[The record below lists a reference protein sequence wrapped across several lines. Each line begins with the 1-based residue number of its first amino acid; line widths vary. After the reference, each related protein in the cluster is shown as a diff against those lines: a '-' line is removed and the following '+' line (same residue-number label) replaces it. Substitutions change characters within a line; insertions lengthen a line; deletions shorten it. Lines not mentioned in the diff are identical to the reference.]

1 MSVLVDTSVWSLA
14 LRRKASGLSTEERA
28 IVAELTH
35 LIREGRARIIG
46 LIRQEL
52 LSGIKNSSQY
62 EKLRNILR
70 TFPDETLETTDYESA
85 AEAGNKCRAKGV
97 AVTAPDMLICA
108 VAEARQWFVFSTD
121 LDFQK
126 YERVLALKLHIPR
139 TYKDTRRRTSQTASE
154 VK

>member
-1 MSVLVDTSVWSLA
+1 MNVLVDTSVWSLA
-14 LRRKASGLSTEERA
+14 LRRKASDLNTEETA

-52 LSGIKNSSQY
+52 LSGIKNPSQY
-62 EKLRNILR
+62 EQLRNILR
-70 TFPDETLETTDYESA
+70 TFPDETLETADYEAA

-108 VAEARQWFVFSTD
+108 VAQARDWPVFSTD
-121 LDFQK
+121 PGFQK
-126 YERVLALKLHIPR
+126 YARVLPIKLHIPR
-139 TYKDTRRRTSQTASE
+139 
-154 VK
+154 

>member
-14 LRRKASGLSTEERA
+14 LRRKASDLNTEETA
-28 IVAELTH
+28 IVAELTD

-46 LIRQEL
+46 LVRQEL

-70 TFPDETLETTDYESA
+70 TFPDETLETADYEAA
-85 AEAGNKCRAKGV
+85 AEAGNKCRGKGV

-108 VAEARQWFVFSTD
+108 AAQARDWAIFSTD
-121 LDFQK
+121 PDFQK
-126 YERVLALKLHIPR
+126 CARVLALKLHSA
-139 TYKDTRRRTSQTASE
+139 RR
-154 VK
+154 

>member
-1 MSVLVDTSVWSLA
+1 MNVLVDTSVWSLA
-14 LRRKASGLSTEERA
+14 LRRKAGDLNTEETA
-28 IVAELTH
+28 TVGELTY

-62 EKLRNILR
+62 EKLRDILR
-70 TFPDETLETTDYESA
+70 TFPDETLETADYESA

-108 VAEARQWFVFSTD
+108 VAQSRDWSVFSTD
-121 LDFQK
+121 PDFQK
-126 YERVLALKLHIPR
+126 YARVLALKLHIPR
-139 TYKDTRRRTSQTASE
+139 R
-154 VK
+154 

>member
-1 MSVLVDTSVWSLA
+1 VNVLVDTSAWSLA
-14 LRRKASGLSTEERA
+14 LRRKAADLSPEETA

-62 EKLRNILR
+62 EKLRNVLR
-70 TFPDETLETTDYESA
+70 TFPDETLETPDYEAA
-85 AEAGNKCRAKGV
+85 AEAGNKCRTKGV

-108 VAEARQWFVFSTD
+108 VAQSRDWLVFSTD
-121 LDFQK
+121 PDFQK
-126 YERVLALKLHIPR
+126 YARVLAIKLHVPR
-139 TYKDTRRRTSQTASE
+139 G
-154 VK
+154 

>member
-14 LRRKASGLSTEERA
+14 LRRKAADLNTEQTA
-28 IVAELTH
+28 IVAELTQ

-62 EKLRNILR
+62 EKLRSILR
-70 TFPDETLETTDYESA
+70 TFPDETLETADYEAA
-85 AEAGNKCRAKGV
+85 AEAGNKCRTKGV

-108 VAEARQWFVFSTD
+108 VAQARQWPIFSED
-121 LDFQK
+121 PDFQE
-126 YERVLALKLHIPR
+126 YARVLALKLHNPR
-139 TYKDTRRRTSQTASE
+139 R
-154 VK
+154 

>member
-1 MSVLVDTSVWSLA
+1 MSVLADTSVWSLA
-14 LRRKASGLSTEERA
+14 LRRKAADLNTEQTA
-28 IVAELTH
+28 SVAELTQ

-52 LSGIKNSSQY
+52 LSGIKSSSQY

-70 TFPDETLETTDYESA
+70 TFPDETLETADYEAA

-108 VAEARQWFVFSTD
+108 VAHGRQWAVFSAD
-121 LDFQK
+121 PDFQK
-126 YERVLALKLHIPR
+126 YARVLALKMHIPR
-139 TYKDTRRRTSQTASE
+139 R
-154 VK
+154 